1 MSRTKKYVAGLY
13 CRLSK
18 DDGNSVES
26 MSIWSQKVMLKQYA
40 ESNGIAIYDYYVDDG
55 YSGTNFERPSFKKM
69 ITDIEN
75 GKINCVITKDLSR
88 LGRNYLQSG
97 AYIEMY
103 FPQKNIRYIAITD
116 GIDTLNSNQNDIM
129 PFKNILNEMYA
140 KDTSKKVKSAI
151 QSRMREGTYIGS
163 KAPFG
168 YLKDPNNKRRLIIDE
183 KTKPIIELIYK
194 LCLEGKGTQLI
205 SQELMKRK
213 IPRPSAFVENAEK
226 LYGLTE
232 ENKYQWSHRMVLNVL
247 RDPVY
252 CGNMARNKRPTLSFK
267 NSKRMYIPKS
277 DYIYA
282 RNTHEGIVS
291 EEVWEQVQTMVDKR
305 KCNNKKGLY
314 YDNIFQGLVRCPKC
328 GYALTPK
335 TDYRLK
341 KKELIDFVHFSC
353 STYKKYGVNACSSH
367 RIEAR
372 DLYNIVLE
380 DIQYHGSMALSAKE
394 DFVEKII
401 EKIEVEKIDEGK
413 ELSNK
418 LELKKNQL
426 AELDRSYEQLYED
439 RLEGN
444 ITERNFNLMNV
455 SISKKQDKLIEEIKV
470 LEGDIEVSFET
481 EDNYKK
487 FMNNISKYAKIKSLN
502 RYILNQII
510 DKIYVY
516 DKEEIDGQISQKVE
530 IHYKF
535 IGKLNWPLRT
545 THQIFLK
552 GQAGLLGREMRIRKS
567 IYLDM

>member
-1 MSRTKKYVAGLY
+1 MGRTKKYVAGLY

-40 ESNGIAIYDYYVDDG
+40 ESNSIAIYDYYVDDG

-267 NSKRMYIPKS
+267 NSKRLYIPKS

-282 RNTHEGIVS
+282 KDTHEGIVS
-291 EEVWEQVQTMVDKR
+291 EEIWEQVQTMIDKR

-418 LELKKNQL
+418 LEIKKNQL

-487 FMNNISKYAKIKSLN
+487 FMDNISKYAKIKSLN

-535 IGKLNWPLRT
+535 IGKLN
-545 THQIFLK
+545 
-552 GQAGLLGREMRIRKS
+552 
-567 IYLDM
+567 

>member
-1 MSRTKKYVAGLY
+1 MGRTKKYVAGLY

-26 MSIWSQKVMLKQYA
+26 MSIWSQKVMLKQFA

-282 RNTHEGIVS
+282 KDTHEGIVS
-291 EEVWEQVQTMVDKR
+291 EEIWEQVQTMIDKR

-401 EKIEVEKIDEGK
+401 EKIEVEKIDEEK
-413 ELSNK
+413 ELYNK

-487 FMNNISKYAKIKSLN
+487 FMDNISKYAKIKSLN

-535 IGKLNWPLRT
+535 IGKLN
-545 THQIFLK
+545 
-552 GQAGLLGREMRIRKS
+552 
-567 IYLDM
+567 